1 MRLEG
6 YSDCFRANHPR
17 AAHDFTENMRMRPMD
32 AIEVADA
39 HDGASKVG
47 RYVIELVEDI
57 HSKSLTAKFAK
68 ASQRTQ
74 RTSLRASGNSL
85 RSLWS
90 KAFFLVITSTFL
102 KPLNLNF
109 KLQLHPVIRQSHVGR
124 QRCVRLLVRQIVTDM
139 SEESAL
145 RPQSLDDLQ

>member
-1 MRLEG
+1 MWLEG
-6 YSDCFRANHPR
+6 DGDCFRANDPR

-39 HDGASKVG
+39 HDGASEVG
-47 RYVIELVEDI
+47 RYGIELVEDI

-85 RSLWS
+85 RSLRS
-90 KAFFLVITSTFL
+90 KSSFRGQASTFWE
-102 KPLNLNF
+102 PLNLNF
-109 KLQLHPVIRQSHVGR
+109 ILNLNTVLQISHFGLQL
-124 QRCVRLLVRQIVTDM
+124 
-139 SEESAL
+139 
-145 RPQSLDDLQ
+145 

>member
-1 MRLEG
+1 MWLEG
-6 YSDCFRANHPR
+6 DGDCFRANDPR

-39 HDGASKVG
+39 HDGASEVG

-85 RSLWS
+85 RSLRSRIYFLGTAKS
-90 KAFFLVITSTFL
+90 KFQTPASSRHTTIA
-102 KPLNLNF
+102 
-109 KLQLHPVIRQSHVGR
+109 RR
-124 QRCVRLLVRQIVTDM
+124 AA
-139 SEESAL
+139 AL
-145 RPQSLDDLQ
+145 RSSARAANRDRYE

>member
-1 MRLEG
+1 MWLEG
-6 YSDCFRANHPR
+6 DGDCFRANDPR

-39 HDGASKVG
+39 HDGASEVG

-74 RTSLRASGNSL
+74 RTFLRASGNSL
-85 RSLWS
+85 RSLRS
-90 KAFFLVITSTFL
+90 KAFSAVKASSFLE
-102 KPLNLNF
+102 PLNLNL
-109 KLQLHPVIRQSHVGR
+109 KLQLHPVI
-124 QRCVRLLVRQIVTDM
+124 
-139 SEESAL
+139 
-145 RPQSLDDLQ
+145 

>member
-1 MRLEG
+1 MWLEG
-6 YSDCFRANHPR
+6 DGDCFRANDPR

-39 HDGASKVG
+39 HDGASEVG

-57 HSKSLTAKFAK
+57 QSKSLTAKFAT

-85 RSLWS
+85 RSLLS
-90 KAFFLVITSTFL
+90 KSFFRGQSCTFWEPLTLICKL
-102 KPLNLNF
+102 KVP
-109 KLQLHPVIRQSHVGR
+109 P
-124 QRCVRLLVRQIVTDM
+124 TT
-139 SEESAL
+139 
-145 RPQSLDDLQ
+145 

>member
-1 MRLEG
+1 MWLEG
-6 YSDCFRANHPR
+6 DGDCFRANHPR

-39 HDGASKVG
+39 HDGASEVG

-85 RSLWS
+85 RSLRS
-90 KAFFLVITSTFL
+90 KSSFRGQASTFWE
-102 KPLNLNF
+102 PLNLNF
-109 KLQLHPVIRQSHVGR
+109 KLELHPVIRHQHVSP
-124 QRCVRLLVRQIVTDM
+124 QRAGPLLVWQIVK
-139 SEESAL
+139 ERRVA
-145 RPQSLDDLQ
+145 SLP

>member
-1 MRLEG
+1 MWLEG
-6 YSDCFRANHPR
+6 DGDCFRANHPR

-39 HDGASKVG
+39 HDGASEVG

-74 RTSLRASGNSL
+74 RTSLRPL
-85 RSLWS
+85 RSEEHTSELQS
-90 KAFFLVITSTFL
+90 PVHLV
-102 KPLNLNF
+102 
-109 KLQLHPVIRQSHVGR
+109 
-124 QRCVRLLVRQIVTDM
+124 CCLLLEKKYAEQI
-139 SEESAL
+139 
-145 RPQSLDDLQ
+145 

>member
-6 YSDCFRANHPR
+6 YSDCLRANHPR

-39 HDGASKVG
+39 HDGASEVG

-85 RSLWS
+85 RSLRS
-90 KAFFLVITSTFL
+90 KSLFAV
-102 KPLNLNF
+102 K
-109 KLQLHPVIRQSHVGR
+109 H
-124 QRCVRLLVRQIVTDM
+124 LLFGNR
-139 SEESAL
+139 
-145 RPQSLDDLQ
+145 